1 MKIVSK
7 IKLNNTEY
15 TFEIDERDEIESF
28 FKAITF
34 TNPRLK
40 CDVCSNFDREKFKF
54 DANKDK
60 EGNFYI
66 KVVCRSCG
74 ASSGLGKFKDNRGYF
89 WKKYEQYTPKNNNQN
104 NTPQAPAKDK
114 YGNMGGDWTSNL

>member
-89 WKKYEQYTPKNNNQN
+89 WKKYEQFVPKNNTQN
-104 NTPQAPAKDK
+104 NTPQAPVKDK
-114 YGNMGGDWTSNL
+114 FGNSGGDWTANL